1 VAVEVEDDNEHVVV
15 MGAVTVEVEDGTEHV
30 VVMGAVT
37 VEVEDG
43 NEHVVVIAAVIVVDD
58 LQLQRMLGV
67 ASNGRRIIM
76 VIRAS
81 QRRCAPPI
89 ASGR

>member
-1 VAVEVEDDNEHVVV
+1 VAVEVKDDNEHVVV
-15 MGAVTVEVEDGTEHV
+15 MAAVTVEVEDGTEHV

-67 ASNGRRIIM
+67 ASNGRRTIM

-81 QRRCAPPI
+81 
-89 ASGR
+89 